1 MDPAFKKALQI
12 SGGAHVL
19 LVVAMLVNFSFFDD
33 NEVIVVPLYSASNA
47 PLMASVVE
55 NPQLKEAEKATKKK
69 PEPKKEEPV
78 KQPEKEQPKE
88 DLLKKQEE
96 AKKLQAEKISANN
109 EMQHSLHQ

>member
-55 NPQLKEAEKATKKK
+55 NPQLKEAKKATKKK
-69 PEPKKEEPV
+69 VTKKVPKKVV
-78 KQPEKEQPKE
+78 KKV
-88 DLLKKQEE
+88 
-96 AKKLQAEKISANN
+96 AKKKVVKKATSKKASPKKTGKKKVTKRKK
-109 EMQHSLHQ
+109 